1 MVSQLR
7 TLLYLLL
14 VTSVDQTLMNA
25 ELARLRKER
34 ETRRKLVSECSTL
47 CSQLENDVNQLL
59 ADVDAAETSS
69 TLGKQRGSFINK
81 AKVLHEKGTLHLLKI
96 DSIQATSQ
104 EERPKAR
111 SERKQLVARIE
122 ACSTRLQPFT
132 PP

>member
-1 MVSQLR
+1 
-7 TLLYLLL
+7 
-14 VTSVDQTLMNA
+14 MNA

-34 ETRRKLVSECSTL
+34 EQRRKLVSECSTL
-47 CSQLENDVNQLL
+47 CAQLENDVNQLL

-69 TLGKQRGSFINK
+69 TIGKQRASFINK
-81 AKVLHEKGTLHLLKI
+81 AKLLHEKGTLHLLKI
-96 DSIQATSQ
+96 DSIQATS
-104 EERPKAR
+104 EEEKPKAR